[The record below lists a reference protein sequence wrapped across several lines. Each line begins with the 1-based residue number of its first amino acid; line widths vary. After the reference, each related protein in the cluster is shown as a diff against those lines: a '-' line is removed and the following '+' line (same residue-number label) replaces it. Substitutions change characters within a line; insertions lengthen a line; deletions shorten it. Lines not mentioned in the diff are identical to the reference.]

1 MGDPFCWIVRGIR
14 HKFTTLRQAMP
25 KSQRSSLCPII
36 ATKIGL
42 MHTGM
47 APVGFPR
54 RSGGHRKN
62 HRFRRHHHPTW
73 AFSVARQ
80 RPTSL
85 PFGLLMSEVYYA
97 ISFLI
102 GVDLPITA
110 SYSQQAAS
118 PIGNQILRSLQ
129 LCCTNTPL
137 TPDTGGFMMC
147 CVHSSSPYFVSYCFR
162 AKSKR
167 SGYHLRPTS
176 W

>member
-1 MGDPFCWIVRGIR
+1 MGNPFCWIVRGIR
-14 HKFTTLRQAMP
+14 HNTPTSDAQESAIIFMPHNCDQNRAYAHRNGPRRVSASLR
-25 KSQRSSLCPII
+25 RSSQEPSLQTPSSPHM
-36 ATKIGL
+36 G
-42 MHTGM
+42 
-47 APVGFPR
+47 
-54 RSGGHRKN
+54 
-62 HRFRRHHHPTW
+62 
-73 AFSVARQ
+73 FSVARQ

-85 PFGLLMSEVYYA
+85 PFGLLMSGVYYA

-118 PIGNQILRSLQ
+118 PIGNQIPRSLQ

-137 TPDTGGFMMC
+137 TPDTGGFVMC
-147 CVHSSSPYFVSYCFR
+147 CIHSSSPYFVSYCFR